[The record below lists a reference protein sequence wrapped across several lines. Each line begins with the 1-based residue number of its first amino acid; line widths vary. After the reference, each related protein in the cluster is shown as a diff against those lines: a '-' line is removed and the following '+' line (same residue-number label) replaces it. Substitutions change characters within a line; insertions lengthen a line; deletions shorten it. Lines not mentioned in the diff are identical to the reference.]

1 MVPKG
6 RLAKAGKIPMR
17 RSSLP
22 CRDGDPEFVESLR
35 MALRGSA
42 VNVSVL
48 TTRDRAGVNHGIAVT
63 TVVPFSTYRPAMIVA
78 VKHSASVYPAICES
92 SYFCLNQIAADEI
105 DLLDRFSR
113 SDLRSSRFT
122 SGRWSV
128 GPFNLPYLDSAMTC
142 FFCDVQ
148 GAHAHEDQ
156 TVFIG
161 RIVGVR
167 LGSSGADERDPLMWI
182 NGRAARLAGTEY
194 A

>member
-1 MVPKG
+1 MLG
-6 RLAKAGKIPMR
+6 LALLC
-17 RSSLP
+17 S
-22 CRDGDPEFVESLR
+22 DGDAEFSESLR
-35 MALRGSA
+35 TALRGTP
-42 VNVSVL
+42 VNVSIL
-48 TTRDRAGVNHGIAVT
+48 TTRDRAGVSHGLAVT
-63 TVVPFSTYRPAMIVA
+63 TAVPFSTQRPAMIVA
-78 VKHSASVYPAICES
+78 VKHSASAYPAIRDC

-113 SDLRSSRFT
+113 SDLRSSRFAT
-122 SGRWSV
+122 GRWST
-128 GPFNLPYLDSAMTC
+128 GPHGLPYLDSATAC

-167 LGSSGADERDPLMWI
+167 LGRTDIGDSEPLMWV
-182 NGRAARLAGTEY
+182 NGRAARFSGREY

>member
-1 MVPKG
+1 MIS
-6 RLAKAGKIPMR
+6 LAH
-17 RSSLP
+17 P
-22 CRDGDPEFVESLR
+22 CQDGDPAFAENLR
-35 MALRGSA
+35 MALRGTP
-42 VNVSVL
+42 VNVSIL
-48 TTRDRAGVNHGIAVT
+48 TTRDRAGVSHGLAVT
-63 TVVPFSTYRPAMIVA
+63 TAVPFSTYRPAIIVA
-78 VKHSASVYPAICES
+78 VKHSASAYPAICDS

-113 SDLRSSRFT
+113 SDLRASRFAT
-122 SGRWSV
+122 GRWST
-128 GPFNLPYLDSAMTC
+128 GLHGLPYLDSATAC

-167 LGSSGADERDPLMWI
+167 NGRDGNDQREPLIWI
-182 NGRAARLAGTEY
+182 NGRAARLAGREY